1 MLGFYGNWSDP
12 SMYDHGTFIG
22 RLYGDTTMPYAGY
35 DVTNSLNLQ
44 YAGRSGAYHMATAM
58 TQKSSFYAML
68 LRVDPETGKGEL
80 VN

>member
-1 MLGFYGNWSDP
+1 
-12 SMYDHGTFIG
+12 
-22 RLYGDTTMPYAGY
+22 
-35 DVTNSLNLQ
+35 
-44 YAGRSGAYHMATAM
+44 MATAM